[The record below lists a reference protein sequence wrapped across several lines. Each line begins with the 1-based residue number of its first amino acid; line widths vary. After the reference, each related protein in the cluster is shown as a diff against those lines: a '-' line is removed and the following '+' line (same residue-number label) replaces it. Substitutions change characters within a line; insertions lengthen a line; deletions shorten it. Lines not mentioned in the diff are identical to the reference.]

1 MSKVVTFI
9 STKGSVGK
17 TSLAIHIGG
26 FLASQGKKV
35 LFIDADSQQSLSKW
49 FDYIDLEPGSP
60 GFGNWFMDLSPTEN
74 VIYKTAN
81 HPNIDIIINDD
92 PNKLRVSKFLR
103 EGAAAVLKLGT
114 MLKPLRERYD
124 YIFIDTEGTDGRDH
138 AGCSIQDVV
147 ILCEPDLILSVTKSK
162 FQFAS
167 EIPRVAHVYQEVVK
181 SYAYIGKSNRPPLKF
196 IINEYDRNLKAT
208 DQVMQLIHEL
218 FTQEG
223 VLQEA
228 VLLETIIPFKKRFF
242 EEEHNRNKIFM
253 HDYNDPNVHDRLNLV
268 IRDLCQEIFPEIT
281 TDGEA

>member
-1 MSKVVTFI
+1 MSKVITIV

-26 FLASQGKKV
+26 YLAAQGKKV

-49 FDYIDLEPGSP
+49 FDYIDLEPDSP
-60 GFGNWFMDLSPTEN
+60 GFGNWFMDISPTES

-81 HPNIDIIINDD
+81 HQNIDIIINDD

-103 EGAAAVLKLGT
+103 ESAGAVLKLAT

-138 AGCSIQDVV
+138 AGCSIQDTA

-167 EIPRVAHVYQEVVK
+167 EISRVALVYREVVK
-181 SYAYIGKSNRPPLKF
+181 SYAYIGKTNRPPLKF
-196 IINEYDRNLKAT
+196 IVNEYDRNLKAT
-208 DQVMQLIHEL
+208 DQVMQLIYEL
-218 FTQEG
+218 FAQDDALKEAEL
-223 VLQEA
+223 LQ
-228 VLLETIIPFKKRFF
+228 TIIPFKKRFF
-242 EEEHNRNKIFM
+242 EEEHNKNKTFM
-253 HDYNDPNVHDRLNLV
+253 HDYEDPNVHDRLNLV
-268 IRDLCQEIFPEIT
+268 IRDLCQEIFPELIN
-281 TDGEA
+281 GEV